1 MMNYEEFVRAF
12 KEMAK
17 GFSGDDMEITF
28 ITSTKTNLGTGEAV
42 VLRHSGNPMAP
53 TLRLDLVYR
62 DYQEGLSFEKVFDKT
77 IRTLKAAT
85 EQIPVKT
92 DRAVNMFKDT
102 DSVLNNA
109 VAILIPQKGNEDF
122 ARENVCI
129 PWLDLYI
136 SIRVAV
142 ETAEEDTMASA
153 PLRRDIFAGFN
164 VPESKLLERAISNSE
179 KMLPVH
185 MENLHHMVAEMMRTY
200 GVDEEFANDML
211 RDDSMIPMII
221 VTNTKKINGASVI
234 LYKSSPVRDA
244 AEKCGCNLYILPSS
258 RHECILVPELDGEFD
273 AGSLRDMVKQ
283 VNETELPPEDFLS
296 DSVYYY
302 DRETGEI
309 SIVGS
314 EEE

>member
-42 VLRHSGNPMAP
+42 VLRHTGSPMAP

-62 DYQEGLSFEKVFDKT
+62 DYQKGHSFEEVFDNT
-77 IRTLKAAT
+77 IKSLKAAT
-85 EQIPVKT
+85 EQIPVET
-92 DRAVNMFKDT
+92 DRAVNIFKDT

-153 PLRRDIFAGFN
+153 PLRRDVFAGLN
-164 VPESKLLERAISNSE
+164 VPESKLLECAISNSE
-179 KMLPVH
+179 KMLPVQ
-185 MENLHHMVAEMMRTY
+185 MENLHRMVAEMMRMH
-200 GVDEEFANDML
+200 GVEDEFVDDML
-211 RDDSMIPMII
+211 RDNGMIPMII
-221 VTNTKKINGASVI
+221 ITNTKKINGASVI
-234 LYKSSPVRDA
+234 LYRNNPVRDI

-258 RHECILVPELDGEFD
+258 RHECILVLEPDGEFD
-273 AGSLRDMVKQ
+273 AEPLRDMVKQ
-283 VNETELPPEDFLS
+283 VNETELSPEDFLS